1 MATGLSFSCCDKTIL
16 VTEFFNSQNIS
27 STLYFVVLLILHSF
41 IVILHVI
48 VQYRAEKWPWML
60 CIDGDRHFKQVSTDS
75 FNRPT
80 MVC

>member
-48 VQYRAEKWPWML
+48 VQYRAEK
-60 CIDGDRHFKQVSTDS
+60 
-75 FNRPT
+75 
-80 MVC
+80 